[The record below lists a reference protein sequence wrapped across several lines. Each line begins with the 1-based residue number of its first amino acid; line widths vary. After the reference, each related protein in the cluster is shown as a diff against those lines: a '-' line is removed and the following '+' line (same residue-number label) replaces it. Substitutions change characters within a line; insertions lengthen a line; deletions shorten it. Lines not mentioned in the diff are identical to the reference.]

1 VIDRRTFVVGVA
13 VGVLAMPLVAMAQPG
28 ARAHRVGLLTTTT
41 PVATWRSLPAFHAFL
56 DELHK
61 AGYAEGRDIVFE
73 YRSAEGDW
81 ERLPKLA
88 TELANLKVDVIVV
101 PVCGAVLNA
110 ARAATRTI
118 PIVVQS
124 CSDDMVATGIVAS
137 LARPGG
143 NITGLSK
150 ITPQL
155 AGKQL
160 ELLKETVPNLSHVA
174 VLWDPGYLDLT
185 VDLQELRGA
194 AQRVSVTLQPTEAH
208 GRDQLAAAF
217 AMMIREHA
225 EAVITFS
232 DATTYNYPRQ
242 VAELA
247 IKSRLPMISAFREVV
262 DAGGLMSYGPNILDM
277 WRRSAGYVDKILKGA
292 KPGDLPIEQPIKF
305 ELLINLKTA
314 KALGLTIP
322 QSVLLRA
329 DEVIQ

>member
-13 VGVLAMPLVAMAQPG
+13 GGLLAAPLAVMAQPA
-28 ARAHRVGLLTTTT
+28 ARVYRVGLLTTTT
-41 PVATWRSLPAFHAFL
+41 PVATWRNLPAFEAFL

-61 AGYAEGRDIVFE
+61 LGYAEGRNIVFE
-73 YRSAEGDW
+73 YRSAEGEW
-81 ERLPKLA
+81 QRLPNLA
-88 TELANLKVDVIVV
+88 TELANLKVDVFVV
-101 PVCGAVLNA
+101 PVCGAVLSA
-110 ARAATRTI
+110 ARGATRTI

-143 NITGLSK
+143 NITGLTK

-160 ELLKETVPNLSHVA
+160 ELLKETVPNLSRVA

-185 VDLQELRGA
+185 ADLQDLRAA
-194 AQRVSVTLQPTEAH
+194 AQRVNVTLQPTEAH

-217 AMMIREHA
+217 TTMIRERA
-225 EAVITFS
+225 KAVITFS

-242 VAELA
+242 IAELA
-247 IKSRLPMISAFREVV
+247 IKSRLPVISPFREVV

-277 WRRSAGYVDKILKGA
+277 WRRSAGYVDKILIGA

>member
-1 VIDRRTFVVGVA
+1 MNRRKLVIGVA
-13 VGVLAMPLVAMAQPG
+13 GLLLAAPLAALAQAA
-28 ARAHRVGLLTTTT
+28 ARVYRVGLLTTTT
-41 PVATWRSLPAFHAFL
+41 PVATWRNLPAFGAFL

-61 AGYAEGRDIVFE
+61 LGYAEGRDIIFE
-73 YRSAEGDW
+73 YRSAEGEW
-81 ERLPKLA
+81 QRLPNLA

-124 CSDDMVATGIVAS
+124 CSDDMVATGVVAS

-155 AGKQL
+155 ASKQL
-160 ELLKETVPNLSHVA
+160 ELLEESVPNLSRVA
-174 VLWDPGYLDLT
+174 VLWDPGYLDVT
-185 VDLQELRGA
+185 ADLQDLRAA
-194 AQRVSVTLQPTEAH
+194 AQRVSVTLLPTEAH

-217 AMMIREHA
+217 TRMVRDHA
-225 EAVITFS
+225 DAVITFS
-232 DATTYNYPRQ
+232 DATTYNYPRHI
-242 VAELA
+242 AELA
-247 IKSRLPMISAFREVV
+247 IKSRLPVISPFREVV
-262 DAGGLMSYGPNILDM
+262 EAGGLMSYGPNILDM

-292 KPGDLPIEQPIKF
+292 KAGDLPIEQPLKF

-329 DEVIQ
+329 DELIQ